1 MSFTST
7 PFIFALLPLSIIIY
21 YLSIPL
27 KKISLQNSILI
38 LVSLAFYSFGGLRPL
53 VLVLGLTAT
62 IHLFAK
68 LLEFKKTK
76 GLLALEITSLV
87 LLLSYFKYTGFFS
100 HVFNNHFL
108 DSVAMPLGLS
118 FITFEAISYLV
129 DVYTNQEKPKS
140 LLEIF
145 LFIFF
150 FPKVLSGP
158 IVLWRDFAPQLEK
171 RLHSSELFFK
181 GINRIMVGF
190 AKKAI
195 IADTLGATVLKITY
209 NLNFGIDSPTALFG
223 ALCYFF
229 QIYYDFSGYSDI
241 AIGISNIFGFN
252 LFENFN
258 HPYISTSIGEF
269 WRRWHASLGA
279 WFKNYIYI
287 PLGGN
292 KKNVYLNLFIVFVI
306 TGIWHGSTWNFVI
319 WGLLHGILSMIERYI
334 RNKKWYIH
342 TPKLIKWIFTM
353 LFVYF
358 SWIIFML
365 PSSKELL
372 IYIQSIFGY
381 PVGDIFFNFEYFF
394 SFKLIVILIVAM
406 IGSVIPETTFFK
418 DLKEWTEKNKLGL
431 IIKEIVLLT
440 IFVLAI
446 LFMVNSSYTPFLYFQ
461 F

>member
-21 YLSIPL
+21 YLSIPF

-181 GINRIMVGF
+181 GINRIMIGF

-229 QIYYDFSGYSDI
+229 
-241 AIGISNIFGFN
+241 
-252 LFENFN
+252 
-258 HPYISTSIGEF
+258 
-269 WRRWHASLGA
+269 
-279 WFKNYIYI
+279 
-287 PLGGN
+287 
-292 KKNVYLNLFIVFVI
+292 
-306 TGIWHGSTWNFVI
+306 
-319 WGLLHGILSMIERYI
+319 
-334 RNKKWYIH
+334 
-342 TPKLIKWIFTM
+342 
-353 LFVYF
+353 
-358 SWIIFML
+358 
-365 PSSKELL
+365 
-372 IYIQSIFGY
+372 
-381 PVGDIFFNFEYFF
+381 
-394 SFKLIVILIVAM
+394 
-406 IGSVIPETTFFK
+406 
-418 DLKEWTEKNKLGL
+418 
-431 IIKEIVLLT
+431 
-440 IFVLAI
+440 
-446 LFMVNSSYTPFLYFQ
+446 
-461 F
+461 